1 MQEKKLMDNKALIV
15 TEHLTKRFKKLEVVK
30 DLSIRFNENER
41 VALIGQ
47 NGAGKTSLIRCILG
61 HYVYEGNIEVLGK
74 NPRKER
80 VEILKKIGFV
90 PQIPPPL
97 KMTVGELMDF
107 YGKLSNTPNSKFIEI
122 CENLGLS
129 VKDNYSKPFFKLSGG
144 MKQKLLVSFAIGKN
158 PKILLLDEPSANL
171 DPKAREVLFDYL
183 DNFRKDGLMILS
195 SHRLNEISTLVN
207 RLIEMDLGSI
217 VIDKKMTPSSE
228 KNYSFNFSIEL
239 SEANEE
245 LENLLKTW
253 NFEQNSNPLHWH
265 ANIKNSDIVKLSNI
279 LNKFT
284 DSINKIETIKKD

>member
-1 MQEKKLMDNKALIV
+1 MENKALIT
-15 TEHLTKRFKKLEVVK
+15 TENLTKRFKKLEVVK
-30 DLSIRFNENER
+30 NLSISFGEGER

-61 HYVYEGNIEVLGK
+61 HYIFEGNIQVLEK

-80 VEILKKIGFV
+80 VEILKEVGFV

-107 YGKLSNTPNSKFIEI
+107 YGKLSNTPNEKFIQI
-122 CENLGLS
+122 CEDLGLS
-129 VKDNYSKPFFKLSGG
+129 VEENKSKPFFKLSGG

-171 DPKAREVLFDYL
+171 DPKAREVLFEYL

-207 RLIEMDLGSI
+207 RLIEMDLGNI
-217 VIDKKMTPSSE
+217 VVDKTMIPQSE
-228 KNYSFNFSIEL
+228 KDFVFRYKIRLTET
-239 SEANEE
+239 NEE
-245 LENLLKTW
+245 LENLLTNWK
-253 NFEQNSNPLHWH
+253 FKQNSEHLNWE
-265 ANIKNSDIVKLSNI
+265 AEIRNKDVAKLSNI
-279 LNKFT
+279 LNRFT
-284 DSINKIETIKKD
+284 DFIKSIETKKVET

>member
-1 MQEKKLMDNKALIV
+1 MENKALIT
-15 TEHLTKRFKKLEVVK
+15 TENLTKRFKKLEVVK
-30 DLSIRFNENER
+30 NLSISFGEGER

-61 HYVYEGNIEVLGK
+61 HYIFEGNIQVLEK

-80 VEILKKIGFV
+80 VEILKEVGFV

-107 YGKLSNTPNSKFIEI
+107 YGKLSNTPNEKFIQI
-122 CENLGLS
+122 CEHLGLS
-129 VKDNYSKPFFKLSGG
+129 VEENKSKPFFKLSGG

-171 DPKAREVLFDYL
+171 DPKAREVLFEYL

-207 RLIEMDLGSI
+207 RLIEMDLGNI
-217 VIDKKMTPSSE
+217 VVDKTMIPQSE
-228 KNYSFNFSIEL
+228 KDFVFQYKIRLTET
-239 SEANEE
+239 NEE
-245 LENLLKTW
+245 LENLLTNWK
-253 NFEQNSNPLHWH
+253 FKQNSEHLNWE
-265 ANIKNSDIVKLSNI
+265 AEIRNKDVAKLSNI
-279 LNKFT
+279 LNRFT
-284 DSINKIETIKKD
+284 DFIKSIETEKVE